1 VSRRNL
7 DGLRVAIT
15 GATSGI
21 GRAIAVELA
30 SRGSKLIVNGRRAER
45 LQELKTEIES
55 SGGQCRVVAG
65 DITEPA
71 TRVQIIEAC
80 RNQWQAVDCLINCA
94 GIGAMGRFDEA
105 SEQRLRQ
112 IFEVNFFSAVE
123 LIRSALPLL
132 SAGRQPIIVNVSSVL
147 GHRAVPFKSEYCASK
162 FAIHGFSD
170 ALRGELQ
177 EPKIDV
183 LLISPSTTDS
193 EFFDSAIE
201 DRMQRDWKGARA
213 MPPERVAVV
222 AAHAIRLGRKEVIIS
237 MGGKALVWL
246 DRLAPSF
253 ADYLIAKFAK

>member
-1 VSRRNL
+1 MSRRNL
-7 DGLRVAIT
+7 VGMRVAIT

-21 GRAIAVELA
+21 GRAIAIEL
-30 SRGSKLIVNGRRAER
+30 SRRGCKVIANGRRGER
-45 LQELKTEIES
+45 LHQLQKEIES
-55 SGGQCRVVAG
+55 SGGECHVVIG

-71 TRVQIIEAC
+71 TRDRIIELC
-80 RNQWQAVDCLINCA
+80 REKWNAIDCLINCA

-105 SEQRLRQ
+105 DEQRLRQ
-112 IFEVNFFSAVE
+112 VFEVNFFSAVE
-123 LIRSALPLL
+123 LIRSSLPLL
-132 SAGRQPIIVNVSSVL
+132 ATGYLPIIVNVSSVL

-177 EPKIDV
+177 MPKIEV

-201 DRMQRDWKGARA
+201 DRMRRDWKGARA
-213 MPPERVAVV
+213 MPPERVAQIT
-222 AAHAIRLGRKEVIIS
+222 AHAIRLGRKEVIIS
-237 MGGKALVWL
+237 LGGKALVWL
-246 DRLAPSF
+246 DRLAPNF